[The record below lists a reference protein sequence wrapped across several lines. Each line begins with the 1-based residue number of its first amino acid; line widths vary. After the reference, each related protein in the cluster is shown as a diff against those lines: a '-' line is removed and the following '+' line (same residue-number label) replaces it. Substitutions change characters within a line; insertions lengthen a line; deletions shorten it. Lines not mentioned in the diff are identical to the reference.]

1 MTDIKYSDVRV
12 GDLVKATSKKDPEEY
27 LTARAVYVSPY
38 DGGMDV
44 KGHDSLPSRDWT
56 FEVLDRP
63 LPPIPADLLA
73 GSRDAYNEVKGFEVA
88 PNLDALTAVINFV
101 RKYDAEHDNKENNK

>member
-1 MTDIKYSDVRV
+1 MTDVRV
-12 GDLVKATSKKDPEEY
+12 GDLVKATRKDDPE
-27 LTARAVYVSPY
+27 LTVTARASYVSRV
-38 DGGMDV
+38 DGSLDV
-44 KGHDSLPSRDWT
+44 KGHNSLPAQHWT

-63 LPPIPADLLA
+63 LPPISADLLA

-101 RKYDAEHDNKENNK
+101 RKYDAEHDNKESTK